1 MRKRELDENNRAI
14 RAIVCTSIVAL
25 SLVAGCGKVGSNN
38 PPRAEAGSD
47 QNNVAVGT
55 EVTLD
60 ASASSDPDGDPLTF
74 AWKFRAI
81 PPESSLSDL
90 NILNSFEKIAHFTPD
105 KVGTYILDLEV
116 SDGSATVTDS
126 VRINVA
132 GTAGILQF
140 SSATCGLKENGGS
153 VTISVNRAEGSSG
166 TVGVI
171 YATGDGTAIAGS
183 DYAAKSGSLSWG
195 DGDTV
200 NKSFSVAIIDD
211 GTYEGDETFKVTL
224 SNPTGGAA
232 LGSDKLAIISIL
244 ENDPP
249 GVVDQ
254 KQLLVDTSRESGIG
268 GTSQQK
274 LAQVVTAG
282 MSALVVAVR
291 MPISWTN
298 SGSLLMEIQGVTAS
312 MPNGTVLTSEIYSGA
327 DFPGKE
333 SDGFRSFVFSTPVTL
348 TAGDMFA
355 IVLSEAGGQGGILCG
370 PQGDPYPGGDAFYD
384 ARPNKPGWVKMTT
397 RLDLPFETIVLIQ

>member
-1 MRKRELDENNRAI
+1 M
-14 RAIVCTSIVAL
+14 
-25 SLVAGCGKVGSNN
+25 
-38 PPRAEAGSD
+38 
-47 QNNVAVGT
+47 
-55 EVTLD
+55 
-60 ASASSDPDGDPLTF
+60 
-74 AWKFRAI
+74 
-81 PPESSLSDL
+81 
-90 NILNSFEKIAHFTPD
+90 PD

-116 SDGSATVTDS
+116 SNGVATVTDS
-126 VRINVA
+126 VRINVV

-140 SSATCGLKENGGS
+140 SSATYSLKEDGGS
-153 VTISVNRAEGSSG
+153 VTISVNRAEGSYG

-183 DYAAKSGSLSWG
+183 DYTSKSGSLNWG

-200 NKSFSVAIIDD
+200 NKSFSVAIIND

-224 SNPTGGAA
+224 SSPTGGAA
-232 LGSDKLAIISIL
+232 LGSDKMATISIL
-244 ENDPP
+244 ENDPQ

-254 KQLLVDTSRESGIG
+254 KQLLVDTSRAFGIG

-298 SGSLLMEIQGVTAS
+298 SGSLLIEIQGVTTS

-333 SDGFRSFVFSTPVTL
+333 SDEFRNFVFSTPVTL

-355 IVLSEAGGQGGILCG
+355 IVLSEAGGQGEILCG
-370 PQGDPYPGGDAFYD
+370 PQGDPYPGGDAYD
-384 ARPNKPGWVKMTT
+384 ARPNRPGWVKMTT